1 MVIKNFP
8 KKKTKIIATLGPA
21 TSSVKDIKSLLL
33 KGVNVFRLNFSH
45 GSQDEYKHNIAA
57 INEAAKTLDIFPCI
71 LADLQGPKIRTGNTK
86 DNKEITLEKGSTIT
100 ITTKK
105 TISTESLISIDYP
118 NLVEEINK
126 GQSIFINDGK
136 IHLKVKDIVKK
147 TKKIKCTV
155 LKSGSFSSKKGV
167 NLPNAHLAI
176 PSLTAKDKKD
186 LDFILKNNIQL
197 IALSFVRKAS
207 DLEALNNIVKKKKKG
222 TKIIAKIETP
232 EAVKNIDA
240 ILDKSDGIMVARGD
254 LGIEVSLEKVTI
266 LQKDLIAK
274 ANQKAKIVIVATEML
289 ESMISNLRPTRAEA
303 ADITNAILDDSDCI
317 MLSGE
322 TAIGKYPIESVEI
335 MTKLAIE
342 TEKSTYYPKN
352 FIDITLS
359 DRNLPHS
366 IAEAAAHASKDQ
378 GNVPIIV
385 FTLSGSTAN
394 YLSNIR
400 PKGPIYAFSPNKNTV
415 ALMSI
420 LWNTIGFQI
429 PFDNNVVNLWKGAEQ
444 ILIKEGLVKKGDIV
458 TIIFGKKSVQSAT
471 DSLRMKKV
479 GED

>member
-1 MVIKNFP
+1 
-8 KKKTKIIATLGPA
+8 
-21 TSSVKDIKSLLL
+21 
-33 KGVNVFRLNFSH
+33 
-45 GSQDEYKHNIAA
+45 
-57 INEAAKTLDIFPCI
+57 
-71 LADLQGPKIRTGNTK
+71 
-86 DNKEITLEKGSTIT
+86 
-100 ITTKK
+100 
-105 TISTESLISIDYP
+105 
-118 NLVEEINK
+118 
-126 GQSIFINDGK
+126 
-136 IHLKVKDIVKK
+136 
-147 TKKIKCTV
+147 
-155 LKSGSFSSKKGV
+155 
-167 NLPNAHLAI
+167 
-176 PSLTAKDKKD
+176 
-186 LDFILKNNIQL
+186 
-197 IALSFVRKAS
+197 
-207 DLEALNNIVKKKKKG
+207 
-222 TKIIAKIETP
+222 
-232 EAVKNIDA
+232 
-240 ILDKSDGIMVARGD
+240 
-254 LGIEVSLEKVTI
+254 
-266 LQKDLIAK
+266 
-274 ANQKAKIVIVATEML
+274 
-289 ESMISNLRPTRAEA
+289 
-303 ADITNAILDDSDCI
+303 
-317 MLSGE
+317 
-322 TAIGKYPIESVEI
+322 